1 MLGKIGELIM
11 DMYIL
16 LNISMVVVAIYLATI
31 VYIINSLKKLN
42 RYENNKS
49 VY

>member
-1 MLGKIGELIM
+1 M

-31 VYIINSLKKLN
+31 VYIINSLKN
-42 RYENNKS
+42 
-49 VY
+49 